1 MTDNST
7 LADEINL
14 MIDSKINEIPT
25 PMRCK
30 ITKVY
35 DDNNHVDITSD
46 LGDLEYIE
54 TIGATPTVNKKGIL
68 IFLNNDPSDMMVIQ

>member
-7 LADEINL
+7 LADEVNI

-25 PMRCK
+25 PMRCT

-35 DDNNHVDITSD
+35 DDYNHVDITSD

-54 TIGATPTVNKKGIL
+54 TIGGLPIVNKKGIL
-68 IFLNNDPSDMMVIQ
+68 MFLNNDPSDMMVIQ

>member
-1 MTDNST
+1 MTDNTT
-7 LADEINL
+7 LSDEIDI

-25 PMRCK
+25 PIRCT

-35 DDNNHVDITSD
+35 DDNNHVDINTD
-46 LGDLEYIE
+46 KGDLEYIE
-54 TIGATPTVNKKGIL
+54 TIGTTPTVNKKGIL

>member
-14 MIDSKINEIPT
+14 MITSKINETPT
-25 PMRCK
+25 PIRCT

-35 DDNNHVDITSD
+35 NDNNHVDITTD
-46 LGDLEYIE
+46 NGDLEYVE
-54 TIGATPTVNKKGIL
+54 TIGTTPTANKKGIL
-68 IFLNNDPSDMMVIQ
+68 IFLNNDPNDMMVIQ